1 VIPFQTTGTLLIMA
15 TRERISVDLDA
26 EVAEI
31 LRQHAAEA
39 RVSEGEIIDRAVR
52 AMDLRTLLAS
62 LQGKSDLDDDQA
74 MALAR
79 EELRA
84 ARTAR
89 RIPS

>member
-1 VIPFQTTGTLLIMA
+1 MA
-15 TRERISVDLDA
+15 TRERVSVDLDA

-39 RVSEGEIIDRAVR
+39 HVSEGEIIDRAVR
-52 AMDLRTLLAS
+52 AMDLRTLLAG
-62 LQGKSDLDDDQA
+62 LQAKSDLDDDQA

-89 RIPS
+89 RTTS